1 MSKPEVSALSR
12 RNLLAGAGAVGAAA
26 VAATALSRAVPTD
39 APVVAEAVTPPA
51 QGGGYRVTPH
61 VLHYYQTA
69 RV

>member
-1 MSKPEVSALSR
+1 MSKSEVSALSR
-12 RNLLAGAGAVGAAA
+12 RHLLAGAGAVGAAA

-39 APVVAEAVTPPA
+39 APVVAEATAAPA